1 MLSSPSLVSAR
12 RPTQSLCHAPP
23 RPSPISLA
31 CRFNLTTAGMLH
43 QLEQLLKGALDAHVD
58 VVRKASQGRGIRT
71 LFALKCIAERGRCY
85 SGPGTTLP
93 AMYDDAGWRT
103 LQVMYV

>member
-1 MLSSPSLVSAR
+1 
-12 RPTQSLCHAPP
+12 
-23 RPSPISLA
+23 
-31 CRFNLTTAGMLH
+31 MLH
-43 QLEQLLKGALDAHVD
+43 QLEHLLKGALDAHVD

-85 SGPGTTLP
+85 AGTGTTLP

-103 LQVMYV
+103 LQVTLTLLPAAYVCLMCLSCMPALHACLMCHRRFC